1 MTGNGSDGD
10 TKRTGV
16 LSPRD
21 PRLAAWRGWLA
32 AHALLVDRL
41 DQELR
46 AEAGMS
52 LADYSAL
59 LHLAEAPGHR
69 LRMSQLSEGIFLT
82 RSGVTRL
89 VDRLQADGLVERS
102 QCSSDGRGAEA
113 TLTDAGLSRLRAA
126 SRIHLR
132 GIKAYFIDRLS
143 DTELDA
149 LERSMAAVG
158 VGITS
163 RGGSAARGTRDI
175 A

>member
-1 MTGNGSDGD
+1 MDSEMGTDTGA
-10 TKRTGV
+10 KQRQA

-21 PRLAAWRGWLA
+21 PRLAAWRGLLT
-32 AHALLVDRL
+32 AHALVVDRL

-59 LHLAEAPGHR
+59 LQLAEAPERR
-69 LRMSQLSEGIFLT
+69 LRMSQLAEGIFLT

-89 VDRLQADGLVERS
+89 VDRLQAEGLVDRS

-113 TLTDAGLSRLRAA
+113 ILTEVGLSTLRAA

-132 GIKAYFIDRLS
+132 GVKAYFIDQVT
-143 DTELDA
+143 DVELEV
-149 LERSMAAVG
+149 LERSMGAVS

-163 RGGSAARGTRDI
+163 GCGPETASD
-175 A
+175 